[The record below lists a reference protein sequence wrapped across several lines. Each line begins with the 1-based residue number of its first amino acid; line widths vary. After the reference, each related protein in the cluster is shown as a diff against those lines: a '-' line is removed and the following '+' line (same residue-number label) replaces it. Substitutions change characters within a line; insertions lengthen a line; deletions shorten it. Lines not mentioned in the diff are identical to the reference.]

1 MGYWYT
7 WLSSEIGLNR
17 LLYPDG
23 AIPMGLK
30 AFEILLCIVGGYL
43 LGSIN
48 SAIIISKRRYG
59 RDIRSFGSGN
69 AGTTNML
76 RVFGKQAALLTLL
89 GDIAKSALAVL
100 WGAWV
105 FGGYAGTVTGDG
117 SEGAY
122 LAGLFCVFGHI
133 SPIYYRFKGGKG
145 VLAAAT
151 MILLLDPLVFAFVL
165 AVFALVVL
173 VSRYVSMGSVA
184 AAFLYP
190 AITYAVHAYFHHGL
204 PPAIFKLGFTV
215 VVALIII
222 YMHRS
227 NLQRVFNGTESK
239 LTFKKK
245 PADDEDDLDDDDDLD
260 D

>member
-1 MGYWYT
+1 MTYWYT
-7 WLSSEIGLNR
+7 WLSSEIGLNC
-17 LLYPDG
+17 LLFPNAQ
-23 AIPMGLK
+23 AIPEWLM
-30 AFEILLCIVGGYL
+30 AVEILLCLVGGYL

-48 SAIIISKRRYG
+48 SAIIISKRLYG
-59 RDIRSFGSGN
+59 KDIRSFGSGN

-76 RVFGKQAALLTLL
+76 RTFGKKAALYTLL

-105 FGGYAGTVTGDG
+105 FGGYADTITGDG

-122 LAGLFCVFGHI
+122 LAGLFAVLGHI
-133 SPIYYRFKGGKG
+133 APIYYRFKGGKG

-151 MILLLDPLVFAFVL
+151 MILLLDPIVFLFVL
-165 AVFALVVL
+165 GVFVLVVL

-190 AITYAVHAYFHHGL
+190 ALTFAVHSYFHHGL

-215 VVALIII
+215 IIALLII

-227 NLQRVFNGTESK
+227 NIQRVFNGTESK
-239 LTFKKK
+239 LSFKKK
-245 PADDEDDLDDDDDLD
+245 PDGEDDDDDDLD